1 MLWLVLSTNVDLNNL
16 LQNEEWIVSLDFVVG
31 LVEATLLNFIVILWI
46 DWEKAKDDALKRTQD
61 KKESEED
68 TELIT
73 NHVVVTSDNELNVF
87 DERDDKKEN
96 D

>member
-1 MLWLVLSTNVDLNNL
+1 
-16 LQNEEWIVSLDFVVG
+16 
-31 LVEATLLNFIVILWI
+31 VEATLLNFIVILWI